1 MYVVNGSIV
10 SGEQYNNNS
19 GSAVPDPIPNGQTIA
34 KKAKQKQLRKEQ
46 SQSQH
51 QGQKPQ
57 RYSTTPED
65 FGKMYEPVNAGEIRR
80 QKNASAL
87 KKYLREFAADW
98 DTRVSNLNTLRR
110 GKVLKDLKKS
120 LRETIDLDN
129 VKPEDLGKQVQVA
142 LREALDSSYEA
153 ISNVNI
159 GHMYVPMEEN
169 PSNSK
174 ARIISQ
180 FLSMFFVLFFLED
193 FFVCLKFLQIILNI
207 VCYMKFPHNCFTSS
221 QIFNLFINRFR
232 NAKII
237 G

>member
-180 FLSMFFVLFFLED
+180 FLSMFLFLFFLED
-193 FFVCLKFLQIILNI
+193 FFCLKFLQIILNE
-207 VCYMKFPHNCFTSS
+207 HA
-221 QIFNLFINRFR
+221 
-232 NAKII
+232 AKIPKVP
-237 G
+237 

>member
-1 MYVVNGSIV
+1 MASLIFFGS
-10 SGEQYNNNS
+10 Y
-19 GSAVPDPIPNGQTIA
+19 
-34 KKAKQKQLRKEQ
+34 LRKEQ
-46 SQSQH
+46 SQQ
-51 QGQKPQ
+51 QQKIQ

-65 FGKMYEPVNAGEIRR
+65 FGQMYEPVNAGEIRR

-98 DTRVSNLNTLRR
+98 DTRVNNLNTLRR

-129 VKPEDLGKQVQVA
+129 VKPEDLGKQVEVA

-159 GHMYVPMEEN
+159 GHMYVPMEDN

-174 ARIISQ
+174 ARVTN
-180 FLSMFFVLFFLED
+180 FFERT
-193 FFVCLKFLQIILNI
+193 
-207 VCYMKFPHNCFTSS
+207 Y
-221 QIFNLFINRFR
+221 
-232 NAKII
+232 
-237 G
+237 

>member
-1 MYVVNGSIV
+1 MVH
-10 SGEQYNNNS
+10 
-19 GSAVPDPIPNGQTIA
+19 T
-34 KKAKQKQLRKEQ
+34 LRKEQ
-46 SQSQH
+46 SQQ
-51 QGQKPQ
+51 QQKIQ

-65 FGKMYEPVNAGEIRR
+65 FGQMYEPVNAGEIRR

-98 DTRVSNLNTLRR
+98 DTRVNNLNTLRR

-129 VKPEDLGKQVQVA
+129 VKPEDLGKQVEVA

-159 GHMYVPMEEN
+159 GHMYVPMEDN

-174 ARIISQ
+174 ARVTN
-180 FLSMFFVLFFLED
+180 FFEKTHKVSFGTPLRIFKTIFYLREKAIFRLKTICFLFFSSVNIVV
-193 FFVCLKFLQIILNI
+193 FCCSCFLQLL
-207 VCYMKFPHNCFTSS
+207 
-221 QIFNLFINRFR
+221 QFNQ
-232 NAKII
+232 
-237 G
+237 

>member
-1 MYVVNGSIV
+1 MHHILGRDKGNRKNSNIYVVNGSNV
-10 SGEQYNNNS
+10 SEQFNNNS
-19 GSAVPDPIPNGQTIA
+19 AGADPIPKNL
-34 KKAKQKQLRKEQ
+34 KAKQKQLRKEQ
-46 SQSQH
+46 SQQ
-51 QGQKPQ
+51 QQKIQ

-98 DTRVSNLNTLRR
+98 DTRVNNLNTLRR

-129 VKPEDLGKQVQVA
+129 VKPEDLGKQVEVA

-159 GHMYVPMEEN
+159 GHMYVPMEDN

-174 ARIISQ
+174 AGVTNFFKILIS
-180 FLSMFFVLFFLED
+180 
-193 FFVCLKFLQIILNI
+193 
-207 VCYMKFPHNCFTSS
+207 
-221 QIFNLFINRFR
+221 
-232 NAKII
+232 
-237 G
+237 

>member
-1 MYVVNGSIV
+1 MNGSNV
-10 SGEQYNNNS
+10 SEQFNNNS
-19 GSAVPDPIPNGQTIA
+19 SVDPIPKNL
-34 KKAKQKQLRKEQ
+34 KAKQKQLRKEQ
-46 SQSQH
+46 NQQSQ
-51 QGQKPQ
+51 QKIQ

-98 DTRVSNLNTLRR
+98 DTRVNNLNTLRR

-129 VKPEDLGKQVQVA
+129 VKPEELGKQVEVA

-174 ARIISQ
+174 AR
-180 FLSMFFVLFFLED
+180 LTNFF
-193 FFVCLKFLQIILNI
+193 
-207 VCYMKFPHNCFTSS
+207 
-221 QIFNLFINRFR
+221 
-232 NAKII
+232 
-237 G
+237 